1 MKRVIAILL
10 SVLLLGML
18 PACNQGADMPADNKL
33 RLDKAILEI
42 GETHTDFNGMEIQIV
57 DAVWNNDEIKLD
69 VNWINKTGYE
79 VVYGDSYDI
88 EREDGGKWTSCVTLD
103 NLAFNLIGYELKSG
117 ATQKKTYK
125 LTDVFNISKDGKY
138 RFITDCVVYE
148 KGRGGESTKCE
159 IWAEFTVVR
168 VGDTDEDM
176 TESLINFVPQY
187 IRTDGYQKGAEY
199 PTVKIIRSVD
209 ELNAYYNANKDA
221 YSLERR
227 KDHVSGAAV
236 GFLDVCDRYN
246 AEYFEKQILVMVLV
260 EEGSGSTRHNVDN
273 VKVGSDGKLYINIR
287 RIVPEIGTCDM
298 AQWHILI
305 EPEKVVNVANAS
317 DVVVYLDGE

>member
-1 MKRVIAILL
+1 
-10 SVLLLGML
+10 
-18 PACNQGADMPADNKL
+18 
-33 RLDKAILEI
+33 
-42 GETHTDFNGMEIQIV
+42 
-57 DAVWNNDEIKLD
+57 
-69 VNWINKTGYE
+69 
-79 VVYGDSYDI
+79 
-88 EREDGGKWTSCVTLD
+88 
-103 NLAFNLIGYELKSG
+103 
-117 ATQKKTYK
+117 
-125 LTDVFNISKDGKY
+125 
-138 RFITDCVVYE
+138 
-148 KGRGGESTKCE
+148 
-159 IWAEFTVVR
+159 

-176 TESLINFVPQY
+176 TESLISFVPQY

-199 PTVKIIRSVD
+199 PAVKIIRSVD